1 MIAIVG
7 GSGDFGQGLA
17 DRLRARGH
25 EVLIGSRTPR
35 GEFVSN
41 AEACER
47 SDVVF
52 LSVPPAH
59 VDATARSLAPALDG
73 KIVVSVA
80 TAVVF
85 RDGRPTAEPGPVSIA
100 EAIAEAVPAGRV
112 VSGFHTVSA
121 KGLADL
127 EHDLSDDVLLCG
139 DDEGA
144 KEVVAGLASEVVS
157 GRVVDAG
164 PLAVSRWLETMTAV
178 LLNVNRRYKAHTGI
192 KITGLP

>member
-1 MIAIVG
+1 VIGIVG
-7 GSGDFGQGLA
+7 GSGGFGQGIA
-17 DRLRARGH
+17 TRLRAHGH
-25 EVLIGSRTPR
+25 DVLIGSRTPR
-35 GEFVSN
+35 DDFVSN
-41 AEACER
+41 PEACDR

-59 VDATARSLAPALDG
+59 VEAMAHELGPHLRG
-73 KIVVSVA
+73 KIAVSVA

-100 EAIAEAVPAGRV
+100 ELLAAGAPEARV

-121 KGLADL
+121 KGLADAAHEL
-127 EHDLSDDVLLCG
+127 DDDVLLCG
-139 DDEGA
+139 DDEVA
-144 KEVVAGLASEVVS
+144 KESVSALARQIVS
-157 GRVVDAG
+157 GRVIDAG
-164 PLAVSRWLETMTAV
+164 PLSVSRWLETITAV